1 MTANQAKKN
10 APFNHGDQR
19 DESRCPVTI
28 EAKCREYGSFRTEV
42 YLIDLSAKGCKIE
55 TSLRIRPGQ
64 RIWLTLSGFESRLAH
79 VRWSDQRGMGCQF
92 EEPLQDAA
100 IARLTSNHSYLTNNG
115 CS

>member
-1 MTANQAKKN
+1 MNANQARQD
-10 APFNHGDQR
+10 APFTDTDQR

-28 EAKCREYGSFRTEV
+28 EAKCREFGSFRTEV

-64 RIWLTLSGFESRLAH
+64 RIWLTLNGVESRLAY

-92 EEPLQDAA
+92 DEPLDDAA
-100 IARLTSNHSYLTNNG
+100 IARLTSDHSYLTNER
-115 CS
+115 